1 MLRNKLFLIL
11 IAALALRLSLIFVAY
26 HGDLNNN
33 ISWGTLA
40 VERGLNGLYGSPDA
54 NDWPYSAPNQPPLTI
69 LMFTGLGLVWRFINS
84 SAWWLNNNFSFFPS
98 GFIWFWE
105 RSGMT
110 LLVKLPSLLADLG
123 IGYLIYKHFVNEKR
137 EKLGR
142 ILASVWLFNPV
153 TWYNSA
159 IWGQTDSVVN
169 FLGLISVWALLSKR
183 LTKFV
188 IFFVGS
194 ILFKGSLA
202 LFAPILL
209 LVAVIQKYSL
219 REWLSAAFGG
229 VTVILVTSIWF
240 HPYVDLPLWLVN
252 LYRERIL
259 PGEIGY
265 LTANAFNF
273 WWLIDSGKTLD
284 STLYFGIG
292 ARFWGFVITSLGL
305 IFALLHVNKKTSKE
319 RVFFVLAFVALTSFL
334 FMTRIHERYLYP
346 FFPYATLL
354 LGYIPGFS
362 FAYFVLS
369 VVHILNLY
377 SEFWAPPFPL
387 LENIY
392 NFPIFMQTLSLIN
405 IGVFVFLLRLLK
417 SPKL

>member
-1 MLRNKLFLIL
+1 
-11 IAALALRLSLIFVAY
+11 
-26 HGDLNNN
+26 
-33 ISWGTLA
+33 
-40 VERGLNGLYGSPDA
+40 
-54 NDWPYSAPNQPPLTI
+54 
-69 LMFTGLGLVWRFINS
+69 
-84 SAWWLNNNFSFFPS
+84 
-98 GFIWFWE
+98 
-105 RSGMT
+105 MT

-387 LENIY
+387 LENHS
-392 NFPIFMQTLSLIN
+392 NLFS
-405 IGVFVFLLRLLK
+405 
-417 SPKL
+417 